1 MATKKL
7 GGEWTQARL
16 KNFIIS
22 ALRSASNRYPPKYEC
37 LNAAKV
43 GKKINKASGRLAE
56 HYKCAACEK
65 LFVAKD
71 VHVDHIEPVVSPLT
85 GFVDWNTFIES
96 LFCGVENLQVMCRS
110 CHSVKTQVEKKERT
124 IAKMHKVSDGEAAGA
139 DVKRRKKA
147 AGSK

>member
-1 MATKKL
+1 MAKKKL
-7 GGEWTQARL
+7 EWTQARL

-43 GKKINKASGRLAE
+43 GKKVNKATGRLAE

-85 GFVDWNTFIES
+85 GFVDWNTFIER
-96 LFCGVENLQVMCRS
+96 LFYCPLTNLQVLCRI
-110 CHSVKTQVEKKERT
+110 CHRLKISEERKERSV
-124 IAKMHKVSDGEAAGA
+124 AKNN
-139 DVKRRKKA
+139 KRRL
-147 AGSK
+147 

>member
-85 GFVDWNTFIES
+85 GFVDWNTFIER
-96 LFCGVENLQVMCRS
+96 LFYCPLTNLQVLCKG
-110 CHSVKTQVEKKERT
+110 CHKDKIKIER
-124 IAKMHKVSDGEAAGA
+124 AERKQFSKSR
-139 DVKRRKKA
+139 KRKKD
-147 AGSK
+147 

>member
-43 GKKINKASGRLAE
+43 GKKVNKATGRLAE
-56 HYKCAACEK
+56 HYKCAACK
-65 LFVAKD
+65 KHFVAKE
-71 VHVDHIEPVVSPLT
+71 VQVDHIEPVVSPLT
-85 GFVDWNTFIES
+85 GFIDWNTFVARM
-96 LFCGVENLQVMCRS
+96 FCPITNLQVLCKG
-110 CHSVKTQVEKKERT
+110 CHKVKSDKEKKERLKWT
-124 IAKMHKVSDGEAAGA
+124 
-139 DVKRRKKA
+139 
-147 AGSK
+147 

>member
-1 MATKKL
+1 MAKKKL
-7 GGEWTQARL
+7 EWTQARL

-43 GKKINKASGRLAE
+43 GKKVNKATGRLAE

-85 GFVDWNTFIES
+85 GFVDWNTFIER
-96 LFCGVENLQVMCRS
+96 LFYCPLTNLQVLCKG
-110 CHSVKTQVEKKERT
+110 CHKDKIKIER
-124 IAKMHKVSDGEAAGA
+124 AERKQFNKSR
-139 DVKRRKKA
+139 KRKKD
-147 AGSK
+147 

>member
-37 LNAAKV
+37 LKAAKV

-56 HYKCAACEK
+56 HYKCAACK
-65 LFVAKD
+65 KHFVAKE
-71 VHVDHIEPVVSPLT
+71 VQVDHIEPVVSTLT
-85 GFVDWNTFIES
+85 GFIDWNTFVARM
-96 LFCGVENLQVMCRS
+96 FCPITNLQVLCFG
-110 CHSVKTQVEKKERT
+110 CHKVKSDKEKKERLKWT
-124 IAKMHKVSDGEAAGA
+124 
-139 DVKRRKKA
+139 
-147 AGSK
+147 